1 MCPKITVIISED
13 TENEL
18 RDLIRRKY
26 RKPFGKLSEIVE
38 ISLQEHLSKEKTKS
52 GETCPE

>member
-1 MCPKITVIISED
+1 MCPKVTIVISED

-18 RDLIRRKY
+18 RDYIRTKY

-38 ISLQEHLSKEKTKS
+38 KSLQEYLKKEKKAHTKK
-52 GETCPE
+52 PK